1 MASIQSQVCETE
13 GCSNA
18 SKLQCPTCIK
28 LGVQSSFFCSQECFK
43 GSWDVHKQV
52 HKKAKEIKAR
62 KEEAKSVFN
71 AVVSDPFFNYHY
83 TGLVRPWYPLS
94 PKREVPCH
102 IIRPDYATHPQGIS
116 RTEREVRGSTQIKV
130 LAPEEIEGMRI
141 ACRLGREVLDI
152 AARMIRPGVTTDAI
166 DNVVHEA
173 CVERNCYPSPL
184 NYYSFPKSCCTSV
197 NEVICHGIP
206 DQRPL
211 LDGDIINVD
220 ITVYHGGFHG
230 DLNETFFVGTVN
242 EASKKLVRVAYE
254 SLMLAIAEVKPG
266 TRYRD
271 VGNVIQKH
279 TQMHGFSVVRSYCGH
294 GIHRLF
300 HTAPNVP
307 HYAKNKAIG
316 VMKSGHVFTIEPMIS
331 EGTWQDET
339 WPDLWTAVT
348 KDGRRSAQ
356 FEHTLLVT
364 DVGCDILTRRSDA
377 DGLPHFLTQS

>member
-254 SLMLAIAEVKPG
+254 SLMLAIAEE
-266 TRYRD
+266 
-271 VGNVIQKH
+271 
-279 TQMHGFSVVRSYCGH
+279 
-294 GIHRLF
+294 
-300 HTAPNVP
+300 
-307 HYAKNKAIG
+307 NKAIG